1 MALAMTLGAMLT
13 ACDRDESSGG
23 DAATNPLLAAFNAVP
38 DMAGITFLREEEV
51 WTALEYGGGT
61 EFRSVG
67 ADQYDVNFDT
77 VLPDDEATVCNGQ
90 DGDGIQ
96 DDDECTRLTSTSINV
111 VADHEYIVA
120 LQGRY
125 GNLRVQVYDKLVHE
139 FDTTTSDG
147 DPDDETTEVQFFHWS
162 DDLPELDIYLEAPGT
177 NLSPVQ
183 ARATLTSGGEFHGIV
198 DDGDY
203 VITLAPVA
211 SPSTPLFTSE
221 SFALEEQTRVAFAI
235 VGGANDGTSTIRM
248 VRFRDQAG
256 VLLDRRVR
264 TEMRVTH
271 VAENAGAFDVYADE
285 DFTQPFV
292 GSLSE
297 GETSD
302 YVNVP
307 TASLTDF
314 ELDVTPAGNPGVLL
328 GHEEIDLA
336 RGERVTYILYGT
348 SGRLD
353 GLRLQDTFRRIATH
367 ARLRAVNT
375 ASTSLDFFIVHSGA
389 NINTLS
395 PTTQLITA
403 SMTGLLQLEPA
414 SYDIVLTRAGTDEVV
429 FGPRT
434 VTLAGG
440 GIYTVVATGDRTAA
454 DAMLLDD
461 FAN

>member
-1 MALAMTLGAMLT
+1 M
-13 ACDRDESSGG
+13 
-23 DAATNPLLAAFNAVP
+23 
-38 DMAGITFLREEEV
+38 
-51 WTALEYGGGT
+51 
-61 EFRSVG
+61 
-67 ADQYDVNFDT
+67 
-77 VLPDDEATVCNGQ
+77 
-90 DGDGIQ
+90 
-96 DDDECTRLTSTSINV
+96 
-111 VADHEYIVA
+111 
-120 LQGRY
+120 
-125 GNLRVQVYDKLVHE
+125 
-139 FDTTTSDG
+139 
-147 DPDDETTEVQFFHWS
+147 
-162 DDLPELDIYLEAPGT
+162 
-177 NLSPVQ
+177 
-183 ARATLTSGGEFHGIV
+183 
-198 DDGDY
+198 
-203 VITLAPVA
+203 
-211 SPSTPLFTSE
+211 
-221 SFALEEQTRVAFAI
+221 
-235 VGGANDGTSTIRM
+235 
-248 VRFRDQAG
+248 
-256 VLLDRRVR
+256 
-264 TEMRVTH
+264 
-271 VAENAGAFDVYADE
+271 
-285 DFTQPFV
+285 
-292 GSLSE
+292 
-297 GETSD
+297 
-302 YVNVP
+302 
-307 TASLTDF
+307 
-314 ELDVTPAGNPGVLL
+314 LL